1 MKSLQA
7 GYARVAITPEKPMP
21 LAGYGATMRR
31 ISENI
36 LDELQLSCV
45 AISDE
50 LGKTVLLISQDL
62 INSHWHMEARRA
74 ISEAT
79 GLPTEQIIVA
89 GTHTHSAPDQLSQH
103 ENILAWKPT
112 YLQQAVAAARA
123 ALEDRSAASVSVGQT
138 KTDRLNFVRHYLL
151 SDGSYGG
158 DNFGDFKNNTIVDHA
173 EPNDPNMQVI
183 RFVRKGKQ
191 DILMVNWQAHPTLT
205 GGVDKKDMSSDFI
218 GSTREY
224 VEAAT
229 GALFIYFTGAAG
241 NHNAKSRI
249 AEEERTRD
257 NKAFGKL
264 LGEYVLDTLQNMKAV
279 AAAAIQ
285 TRQCS
290 FEGKIN
296 HTMEDKLEQAKE
308 VSELY
313 KATDRATGNALAHTY
328 GFTSVYHANAVVRR
342 SSMGETGILELN
354 ALSLGDISFVTIPN
368 EVFAAQGIRMK
379 AESPFET
386 TFVISCCNGS
396 NGYLPTVKAYDYGCY
411 ESYTGKFARGT
422 GDQVADTL
430 VSMLKEMKKSGA
442 VL

>member
-1 MKSLQA
+1 MIQV
-7 GYARVAITPEKPMP
+7 GYARTLITPKDPVP

-31 ISENI
+31 ISETI
-36 LDELQLSCV
+36 LDELQLTCV
-45 AISDE
+45 AITDE
-50 LGKTVLLISQDL
+50 SGKTVLLISQDL
-62 INSHWHMEARRA
+62 INSYWHMEARAA
-74 ISEAT
+74 ISDAT

-89 GTHTHSAPDQLSQH
+89 GTHTHSAADQMSQH
-103 ENILAWKPT
+103 ENILAWKPM
-112 YLQQAVAAARA
+112 YLQQTVAAAKA
-123 ALEDRSAASVSVGQT
+123 ALEDRSVASISVGYT

-173 EPNDPNMQVI
+173 ESNDPHMQVI
-183 RFVRKGKQ
+183 RFIREGKQ
-191 DILMVNWQAHPTLT
+191 DIVMVNWQAHPTLT

-249 AEEERTRD
+249 KEEMRTMD
-257 NKAFGKL
+257 NKEFGRL
-264 LGEYVLDTLQNMKAV
+264 LGNYVLEALQNMQKVTASN
-279 AAAAIQ
+279 IQ
-285 TRQCS
+285 TKQCI

-313 KATDRATGNALAHTY
+313 KATDRATGNALARSY
-328 GFTSVYHANAVVRR
+328 GFTSVYHASAVVRQ
-342 SSMGETGILELN
+342 SKLGETGVLELN
-354 ALSLGDISFVTIPN
+354 ALSIGDISFVTIPN
-368 EVFAAQGIRMK
+368 EVFAAQGVRMK
-379 AESPFET
+379 TESPFAT

-396 NGYLPTVKAYDYGCY
+396 NSYLPTNKAYDYGCY

-430 VSMLKEMKKSGA
+430 VSMLKEMKK
-442 VL
+442 